1 MFSALR
7 GSLAGRASINKAKT
21 FGWKLV
27 MDFDNE
33 IIRKILQCVIVETK
47 DRIKVVFIGGFEVET
62 EMEQ

>member
-1 MFSALR
+1 
-7 GSLAGRASINKAKT
+7 
-21 FGWKLV
+21 

-47 DRIKVVFIGGFEVET
+47 DRINVVFIGGFEVET